1 MQTIQIQEVGRVKE
15 IKKNIVKVTGLVR
28 CMTGQILDINENSKG
43 IVIGFTRG
51 EIVAFLLGRI
61 EEVRVGDNVYSRMEP
76 FQIPVGEG
84 FLGRIVNALAEPMD
98 GKGPVVSTSITKD
111 EGRRM
116 KDDAVSHPSSLVSR
130 EARYPVFRKAPGVLQ
145 RVPITRTFETGTLTI
160 DATIPIG
167 KGQRELIVGDRM
179 TGKTSICLD
188 AIINQRGKDVVCI
201 YCCIGRTYTSLQRVV
216 EILKEKKA
224 MDYTIVAAAHAA
236 SPGGEQ
242 YLVPYTAC
250 TLGEYF
256 MDRGRDVF
264 VVFDDLTKHAWAY
277 RQLSLLM
284 ERPPGRDAYPGDIF
298 YLHSQ
303 LMERA
308 GQYSPEFGDGSMTF
322 FPIVDTLQGDVTG
335 YIPSNLIS
343 MTDGQIYMNTALF
356 NSGFKP
362 AIDLGLSVSRIGNKV
377 QPPAMKELSGMLR
390 LEYVRYN
397 ELLKITRFK
406 ASVSE
411 QVTKRLREGEVL
423 TQFFAQMNNEP
434 CALEEELILI
444 YALRRKIL
452 TVLSKGEID
461 YFKKNIYG
469 FIKKHSPDLL
479 RELSERKELTAAS
492 RKGLDESLVEFFRQ
506 EGMQTSGMD
515 VERS

>member
-15 IKKNIVKVTGLVR
+15 IKKNIAKITGLLR
-28 CMTGQILDINENSKG
+28 CMAGQILDINENSKG
-43 IVIGFTRG
+43 IVVGFTRG
-51 EIVAFLLGRI
+51 EIVVFLLGRI

-76 FQIPVGEG
+76 FKIPVGEG

-98 GKGPVVSTSITKD
+98 GKGPIQTSDIRHQTSDQEHGLKS
-111 EGRRM
+111 E
-116 KDDAVSHPSSLVSR
+116 VCSLTTN
-130 EARYPVFRKAPGVLQ
+130 RYPVFRKAPGVLH

-216 EILKEKKA
+216 EIFKEKNA

-356 NSGFKP
+356 NSGFRP

-434 CALEEELILI
+434 YTLEEEVILI

-469 FIKKHSPDLL
+469 FIKKHSPDVL

-492 RKGLDESLVEFFRQ
+492 REGLDESFVEFFRR
-506 EGMQTSGMD
+506 EGMQASGMD